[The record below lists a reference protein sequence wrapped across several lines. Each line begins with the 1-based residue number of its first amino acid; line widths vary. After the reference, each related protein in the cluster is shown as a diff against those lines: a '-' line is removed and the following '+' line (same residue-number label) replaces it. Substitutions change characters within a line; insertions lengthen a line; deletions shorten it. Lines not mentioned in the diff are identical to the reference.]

1 MLESEGRVTHGIMTT
16 PFGPR
21 LAMYMGCHDF
31 GANYAKSHHD
41 KISEL

>member
-1 MLESEGRVTHGIMTT
+1 MQESEGGVLMALVTT
-16 PFGPR
+16 PFRPS
-21 LAMYMGCHDF
+21 LAVYIGCHI